1 MQVQLTRTTFHYKE
15 LTREQIMEKGQQHYG
30 HFKYRLTRIET
41 CTSEKQLHTGGIERS
56 TISGADLAQ
65 LQVFNE
71 VFIPECNADCFRIV
85 FHELCGARHLYSLS
99 NQLLMKEEEREP
111 SANSNVVYPDQDEDG
126 DAYFAASGA
135 TMLHDYAETRPGR
148 FFHVGI
154 SFLPTGP
161 LFVPLWLC
169 NDRMARLVFM
179 DWPRANDVAKKEA
192 LVVIRYLNG
201 GHSIR
206 HVITRQSEKHA

>member
-1 MQVQLTRTTFHYKE
+1 MQVQLTRTIFHYKE
-15 LTREQIMEKGQQHYG
+15 LTCEQIIKKGQQNYG
-30 HFKYRLTRIET
+30 NFKYRLIRIET
-41 CTSEKQLHTGGIERS
+41 CTHEKHLHTGGIERS
-56 TISGADLAQ
+56 TICGADLAQ

-85 FHELCGARHLYSLS
+85 FHELGGECHTYGLS
-99 NQLLMKEEEREP
+99 NQLFTKEDGEEAETT
-111 SANSNVVYPDQDEDG
+111 SVVYPDQDEDG
-126 DAYFAASGA
+126 DAYFAASGC
-135 TMLHDYAETRPGR
+135 TMVHDYAETRPGR

-179 DWPRANDVAKKEA
+179 DWPRANEVAKKEA
-192 LVVIRYLNG
+192 LVVMRCLNG
-201 GHSIR
+201 CHSIR
-206 HVITRQSEKHA
+206 HVMSRQAEKHA